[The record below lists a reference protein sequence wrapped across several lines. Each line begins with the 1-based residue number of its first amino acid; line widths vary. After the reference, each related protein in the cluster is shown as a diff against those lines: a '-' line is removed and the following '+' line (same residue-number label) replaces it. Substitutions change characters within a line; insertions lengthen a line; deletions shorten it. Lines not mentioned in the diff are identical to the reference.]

1 VYSATPQEMPRM
13 KRPYQKPT
21 LARREALSAITAVI
35 VSGSVPTSDIRLKED
50 IRRVG
55 TTAHGLPLYHFRYRG
70 QAGVYEGVMAQDV
83 LDVMP
88 AAVVT
93 DADGMM
99 RVDYGKLGVPFRR
112 LH

>member
-1 VYSATPQEMPRM
+1 M

-21 LARREALSAITAVI
+21 LVRRETLSAITAILV
-35 VSGSVPTSDIRLKED
+35 VSGLQGSDIRLKED

-83 LDVMP
+83 LGVM
-88 AAVVT
+88 ADAVET
-93 DADGMM
+93 GADGMM
-99 RVDYGKLGVPFRR
+99 RVDYAKLGVPFRR

>member
-1 VYSATPQEMPRM
+1 M

-21 LARREALSAITAVI
+21 LVRRETLSAITAAPA
-35 VSGSVPTSDIRLKED
+35 VSGGPTFSDVRLKED

-83 LDVMP
+83 LGVM
-88 AAVVT
+88 AEAVET
-93 DADGMM
+93 GADGMM

>member
-1 VYSATPQEMPRM
+1 MPQEKPRM

-21 LARREALSAITAVI
+21 LVRRETLSAITALPVA
-35 VSGSVPTSDIRLKED
+35 VSGVRISDIRLKED

-70 QAGVYEGVMAQDV
+70 QVGVYEGVMAQDV
-83 LDVMP
+83 LGVM
-88 AAVVT
+88 ADAVVT

-99 RVDYGKLGVPFRR
+99 RVDYGKLGVPFRL

>member
-1 VYSATPQEMPRM
+1 M

-21 LARREALSAITAVI
+21 LVRRETLSVITAQT
-35 VSGSVPTSDIRLKED
+35 VSGITDSTSSDIRLKED

-55 TTAHGLPLYHFRYRG
+55 TTAHGLPLYQFRYRG

-83 LDVMP
+83 LGVM
-88 AAVVT
+88 AEAVET

-99 RVDYGKLGVPFRR
+99 RVDYAKLGVPFRR